1 MTLKQMEYALVTAKC
16 ASFSEAAKRL
26 FVSQPSLSEAIRKLE
41 DELGFP
47 VFKRERTGV
56 SVTVEGEEFL
66 NAVQSILD
74 QVANIER
81 QYDRRSPQTVKTSVS
96 VIHYFFMGE
105 VFAEVVNRAQDREIP
120 AYELRMLDAGTLEV
134 IEDVVNGTSEVGIIS
149 YTEHNKTYIMRELRK
164 MSLECFEMMS
174 TRLYAFL
181 RGGHPLARRT
191 SITMKELEPYPYAS
205 IWQSKS
211 SMYYFTEEGIFLP
224 ANQKKIYVRDCGAMR
239 MLLRET
245 DAFAMGS
252 GIIPTDVSPTETCA
266 VEVTDAPITAICW
279 IRRSGQEISPTAKEF
294 LRICAS
300 KLGRDINL

>member
-16 ASFSEAAKRL
+16 ASLSEAAKRL

-47 VFKRERTGV
+47 IFHRERTGV
-56 SVTVEGEEFL
+56 SVTAEGEEFL
-66 NAVQSILD
+66 NAVQSIMD
-74 QVANIER
+74 QVANIQR
-81 QYDRRSPQTVKTSVS
+81 QYDKKNQQVLKTSIS

-105 VFAEVVNRAQDREIP
+105 VFTEVVNRTQDRDIP

-134 IEDVVNGTSEVGIIS
+134 IEDVAEGISEIGIIS
-149 YTEHNKTYIMRELRK
+149 YTEHNRAYIMRQLRK
-164 MSLECFEMMS
+164 MNLEYFEMMS

-181 RGGHPLARRT
+181 RGGHPLAGAA
-191 SITMKELEPYPYAS
+191 SLTMKELEPYPYAS
-205 IWQSKS
+205 IWQRKS

-245 DAFAMGS
+245 DAFAMGT
-252 GIIPTDVSPTETCA
+252 GIIATDVSQAETCA

-279 IRRSGQEISPTAKEF
+279 IRRSGQEISLTSKEF
-294 LRICAS
+294 LRIFAS
-300 KLGRDINL
+300 KLGSDINL